1 MYLMMFAF
9 LLRPPKSTS
18 AEKNKRPAKIF
29 CVRVCVFLVC
39 VTVAIAVIFVVVYF
53 YLYLMMFACLLRPPK
68 SCSAE
73 TNKRPAKIRRR

>member
-1 MYLMMFAF
+1 MYLMIFV
-9 LLRPPKSTS
+9 KTS
-18 AEKNKRPAKIF
+18 QVHLSCNKQF

-39 VTVAIAVIFVVVYF
+39 VTVAIVVIFVVVYF

-68 SCSAE
+68 SCSDE